1 MSELLALDWDATEVR
16 YVVATATG
24 GRLKI
29 RSVGL
34 RPLPSAEDGQGYL
47 QVGAALQDE
56 LSSQKL
62 RRSKTLVA
70 LARNDVEILSLTL
83 PAVKDAELA
92 ELVGHSVMRQS
103 PALAEEGIVD
113 FVTIS
118 EDPSQPRIVSAA
130 ICPAEL
136 RTRTIGICESGGI
149 TPARLLLRPYALAY
163 WARKSDESEHGVSLL
178 VCRAGDDL
186 DLAIVADGKVTYSRT
201 VRLPAHDEE
210 ATILAGLTAEIR
222 RTLMVAPKQE
232 GAPRPV
238 ERIVLFGNTP
248 RLAALA
254 TQLHDELSLQAIVI
268 DPLGSVASA
277 SEAARADSGAF
288 APLVGM
294 LHDELKGSHAIDFLN
309 PRRPPAP
316 PDRRRQFI
324 MAVAVLATIVAF
336 GGWQVWDSLHE
347 LDVRNE
353 DLNSRLNELEKTWKK
368 VSRKGS
374 IVKTLD
380 SWDASSVNWL
390 DELRDFSAR
399 FPSSRDAV
407 VLHLALS
414 PSRDGGGEINL
425 NGLVRDPDIVLRMEN
440 GIRDDFHQ
448 LRIPRVQERELNKN
462 YSWHFESRVV
472 VKPRTR
478 EQYAAHFR
486 GDEPTKKASPSKEAV
501 AKDGLKKDAPKKDA
515 LTKEGSKKEP
525 PKKDALKKEAKQK
538 TVPVATSS
546 PPRSAAGATADSPAE
561 KNRKKSEG
569 GS

>member
-34 RPLPSAEDGQGYL
+34 RLLPPAEDGQSHSL
-47 QVGAALQDE
+47 VGEAIREE
-56 LSSQKL
+56 LSSLRL
-62 RRSKTLVA
+62 RRSKVLVA

-103 PALAEEGIVD
+103 PTLAEEGIID
-113 FVTIS
+113 FVAIS
-118 EDPSQPRIVSAA
+118 DDPSQPRIVSAA
-130 ICPAEL
+130 ICPAES
-136 RTRTIGICESGGI
+136 RTRAIGICESGGI

-163 WARKSDESEHGVSLL
+163 WARKADESGQGVSLL

-201 VRLPAHDEE
+201 VRLPAHVEE

-222 RTLMVAPKQE
+222 RTLLVAPKQE
-232 GAPRPV
+232 GTPRPV

-254 TQLHDELSLQAIVI
+254 IQLHEELSLQATVI
-268 DPLGSVASA
+268 DPLGSVTSA

-324 MAVAVLATIVAF
+324 MVAAVLATIVAF

-347 LDVRNE
+347 LDLKNE
-353 DLNSRLNELEKTWKK
+353 DLSSRLRELDQTWKK
-368 VSRKGS
+368 ASRKGS
-374 IVKTLD
+374 IVKTLE
-380 SWDASSVNWL
+380 SWDAASVNWL
-390 DELRDFSAR
+390 DELRDVSAR

-448 LRIPRVQERELNKN
+448 LRIPRVQEREMNKN

-486 GDEPTKKASPSKEAV
+486 GDDPTKKAGPSKESLT
-501 AKDGLKKDAPKKDA
+501 KDTPKKGTP
-515 LTKEGSKKEP
+515 TKDT
-525 PKKDALKKEAKQK
+525 PKKDALKKESKQK

-546 PPRSAAGATADSPAE
+546 PPPSTANATANSAATND
-561 KNRKKSEG
+561 RKKPGG

>member
-34 RPLPSAEDGQGYL
+34 RTLQPTEDSL
-47 QVGAALQDE
+47 DHSLVGAAIRDE
-56 LSSQKL
+56 LSSQKP
-62 RRSKTLVA
+62 RRCKTLVA

-118 EDPSQPRIVSAA
+118 DDPSQPRIVSAA

-136 RTRTIGICESGGI
+136 RNRAFGICESGGI

-163 WARKSDESEHGVSLL
+163 WARKADESGHGVSLL

-186 DLAIVADGKVTYSRT
+186 DLAIVDDGKVTYSRT
-201 VRLPAHDEE
+201 VRLPSHHEE
-210 ATILAGLTAEIR
+210 AAIVAGLTAEIR

-232 GAPRPV
+232 GTPRPV

-254 TQLHDELSLQAIVI
+254 NQLREELSLQATVI

-324 MAVAVLATIVAF
+324 MAAAVLATIVAF

-347 LDVRNE
+347 LDLKNE
-353 DLNSRLNELEKTWKK
+353 ELTTRLKELDQKWKK

-374 IVKTLD
+374 VVKTLD
-380 SWDASSVNWL
+380 SWDAASVNWL

-407 VLHLALS
+407 ALHLVLS
-414 PSRDGGGEINL
+414 LSRDGGGEIKL

-462 YSWHFESRVV
+462 YSWHFDSTVA

-486 GDEPTKKASPSKEAV
+486 GDEPTKKTNSSKESL
-501 AKDGLKKDAPKKDA
+501 AKTTSGKDAPNKET
-515 LTKEGSKKEP
+515 LTKAGSKKET
-525 PKKDALKKEAKQK
+525 PKKDELKKESKLK
-538 TVPVATSS
+538 TVPVATSI
-546 PPRSAAGATADSPAE
+546 PPGSTASATASTPAE
-561 KNRKKSEG
+561 KNRKKSG
-569 GS
+569 DGS